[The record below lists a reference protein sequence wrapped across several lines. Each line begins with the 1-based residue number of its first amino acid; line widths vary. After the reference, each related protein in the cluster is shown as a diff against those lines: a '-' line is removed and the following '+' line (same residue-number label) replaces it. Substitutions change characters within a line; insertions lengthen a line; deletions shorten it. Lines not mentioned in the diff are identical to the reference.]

1 MAEQWG
7 RPNGLFYPPVNPF
20 LRESELP
27 RQRSRLPWNRDAGP
41 PRERS
46 GPAPDR
52 GAAAT
57 RASGGER
64 TD

>member
-1 MAEQWG
+1 MAEQSW

-27 RQRSRLPWNRDAGP
+27 RQRSRLPWNRGTER

-46 GPAPDR
+46 GLPLDR
-52 GAAAT
+52 GAGAVEAGD
-57 RASGGER
+57 AER
-64 TD
+64 MA